1 MTTPIAMTIA
11 GTDSG
16 GGAGVQA
23 DLKTFQELGA
33 FGTSTVTAVT
43 AQNTNGVHGVQA
55 IDTEIIEK
63 QLRAV
68 IDDLQPTAAKT
79 GMLFSAEIITTVA
92 NCLNDYNIQLVI
104 DPVMIAK
111 GGASLLQQEAIDAL
125 KTKLVPLATI
135 ITPNIPEAEVLANMS
150 ITTQEDIEMA
160 AQKII
165 DMGAHTVIIKGG
177 HAEDKEFSKDY
188 ILTKDKAPYIL
199 QTPRIDTPHTHG
211 TGCTFSAAITAELA
225 KGRSIDEAIETGK
238 LFIQA
243 AIQKGLGIGDEHGP
257 TNHWAYNEI
266 KDEVK
271 KDLVRRDA

>member
-160 AQKII
+160 AKKII

-271 KDLVRRDA
+271 KVLVRRDA

>member
-68 IDDLQPTAAKT
+68 MDDLQPTAAKT
-79 GMLFSAEIITTVA
+79 GMLFSTEIITTVA
-92 NCLNDYNIQLVI
+92 NCLNDYDIQLVI

-135 ITPNIPEAEVLANMS
+135 ITPNIPEAEVLADMD
-150 ITTQEDIEMA
+150 IQTEEDIEIA

-165 DMGAHTVIIKGG
+165 DMGAQTVIIKGG
-177 HAEDKEFSKDY
+177 HAKDPKFSEDY
-188 ILTKDKAPYIL
+188 ILTKGKSPYIL
-199 QTPRIDTPHTHG
+199 QTPRIDTRHTHG

-225 KGRSIDEAIETGK
+225 KGRSVDEAIETGK

>member
-271 KDLVRRDA
+271 KVLVRRDA